1 MLSNLSIIFTEIIL
15 PVFILITIGVILQ
28 RKFKLDLYTL
38 AKINIYYLSP
48 ALIFIKLYE
57 SVFSPSVFFGIILF
71 CLLFVFLLYVLSSLV
86 AQFSKMEKPK
96 KLTFANSIVFYNSA
110 NYGIPVNDLVF
121 KHDPFAMSIQVIVA
135 AFQNTFLFSYG
146 VVSLKSVSIGKW
158 RAILDYFKMPL
169 FYAMTLGILLN
180 IFHVSLPEFLLTPI
194 SYISDALI
202 AIALLTLGAQ
212 IAHIRVS
219 FAYLPLY
226 LSMFFRLLIGPA
238 IALAGLWLAGIN
250 GVVAQAL
257 LISTAM
263 PTSVNSSIVAQ
274 EYNNEP
280 EFAAQTVIGSTL
292 LSSITLTL
300 VIYTALR
307 IF

>member
-1 MLSNLSIIFTEIIL
+1 MLSNLSTIFTEIIL
-15 PVFILITIGVILQ
+15 PVFILIMIGIILQ

-57 SVFSPSVFFGIILF
+57 SVFSPAIFFGVIFF
-71 CLLFVFLLYVLSSLV
+71 CLVFVSLLYILGSVV
-86 AQFSKMEKPK
+86 AKLSKMEKPK
-96 KLTFANSIVFYNSA
+96 KLTFTNSIVFYNSA

-121 KHDPFAMSIQVIVA
+121 KHDPFAMSIQVIVV

-146 VVSLKSVSIGKW
+146 VVSLKSMSMGKW

-169 FYAMTLGILLN
+169 FYAMSLGILLN

-194 SYISDALI
+194 SYISNALI

-226 LSMFFRLLIGPA
+226 VSMFFRLLIGPA
-238 IALAGLWLAGIN
+238 IALVGLWLVGID

-263 PTSVNSSIVAQ
+263 PTSVNSSIIAQ
-274 EYNNEP
+274 EYNTEP

-292 LSSITLTL
+292 LSSFTLTL
-300 VIYTALR
+300 VIYIALS
-307 IF
+307 FF

>member
-57 SVFSPSVFFGIILF
+57 SVFSPAVFFGVILF

-96 KLTFANSIVFYNSA
+96 KLTFANSVVFYNSA

>member
-15 PVFILITIGVILQ
+15 PVFILILIGVILQ

-57 SVFSPSVFFGIILF
+57 SVFSPAIFFGVIFF

-86 AQFSKMEKPK
+86 AKFSKMEKAK
-96 KLTFANSIVFYNSA
+96 KLTFTNSVVFYNSA

-121 KHDPFAMSIQVIVA
+121 KHDPFAMSIQVIVV

-146 VVSLKSVSIGKW
+146 VVSLKSMTMGKW

-194 SYISDALI
+194 SYISNALI

-226 LSMFFRLLIGPA
+226 LSMFFRLLMGPA
-238 IALAGLWLAGIN
+238 IALAGLWLAGVDGI
-250 GVVAQAL
+250 VAQAL

-263 PTSVNSSIVAQ
+263 PTSVNSSIIAQ

-292 LSSITLTL
+292 LSSFTLTI
-300 VIYTALR
+300 VIYIALS

>member
-57 SVFSPSVFFGIILF
+57 SVFSPAVFFGVILF

-238 IALAGLWLAGIN
+238 IALAGLWLAGID

>member
-57 SVFSPSVFFGIILF
+57 SVFSPAVFFGVILF

-180 IFHVSLPEFLLTPI
+180 IFNVSLPEFLLTPI

-280 EFAAQTVIGSTL
+280 EFAAQAVIGSTL

>member
-57 SVFSPSVFFGIILF
+57 SVFSPAVFFGVILF

-96 KLTFANSIVFYNSA
+96 KLTFANSVVFYNSA

-238 IALAGLWLAGIN
+238 IALAGLWLVGID

>member
-15 PVFILITIGVILQ
+15 PVFILIMIGVILQ

-57 SVFSPSVFFGIILF
+57 SVFSPAVFFGVILF

-96 KLTFANSIVFYNSA
+96 KLTFANSVVFYNSA

-238 IALAGLWLAGIN
+238 IALAGLWLVGID

>member
-1 MLSNLSIIFTEIIL
+1 MLSNLLIIFTEIIL
-15 PVFILITIGVILQ
+15 PVFVLIIIGVILQ

-57 SVFSPSVFFGIILF
+57 SVFSPTVFFGVILF
-71 CLLFVFLLYVLSSLV
+71 CLLFVTIIYMLSSLV
-86 AQFSKMEKPK
+86 AKLWKMEKSK
-96 KLTFANSIVFYNSA
+96 KLTFTNSTVFYNSA

-135 AFQNTFLFSYG
+135 AFQNTLVFSYG
-146 VVSLKSVSIGKW
+146 VVSMKSMTIGKW

-169 FYAMTLGILLN
+169 FYAMTMGILLN
-180 IFHVSLPEFLLTPI
+180 ILHVSLPDFLLTPI
-194 SYISDALI
+194 TYISDALI

-212 IAHIRVS
+212 IAHIRIS
-219 FAYLPLY
+219 FAYMPLY
-226 LSMFFRLLIGPA
+226 LSMVFRLLIGPA
-238 IALAGLWLAGIN
+238 IALAGLWIAGID
-250 GVVAQAL
+250 GVIAQAL

-263 PTSVNSSIVAQ
+263 PTSVNSSIIAQ

-280 EFAAQTVIGSTL
+280 EFAAQTVVASTL
-292 LSSITLTL
+292 LSSFTLTL
-300 VIYTALR
+300 VIYIALNV
-307 IF
+307 F